1 MNAAAKVL
9 AATLPTVEIVWARSL
24 LHVAAIVAVFA
35 PRHGVRRLF
44 ATTRPGVHLLR
55 SLLFVASTLMFFA
68 AIGRVPLAD
77 ATAVSFTSPLIVSAL
92 AGPMLGERV
101 DGRH

>member
-1 MNAAAKVL
+1 MLATVFFVCMNAAAKVL

-44 ATTRPGVHLLR
+44 ATTRPACTCCAR
-55 SLLFVASTLMFFA
+55 CCSWPP
-68 AIGRVPLAD
+68 R
-77 ATAVSFTSPLIVSAL
+77 
-92 AGPMLGERV
+92 
-101 DGRH
+101 